1 MANPNDIN
9 INVQVN
15 GLAGL
20 NALSAGLRNINATL
34 KGSAQGA
41 ASFDARQRSLN
52 TALGVGKDGAKAHA
66 KSLTEVIRNQSALG
80 NELRRSTS
88 DYKALTSSQVKSTN
102 YTRQAAAQLGTYNG
116 ALKGIKARVLVSDLS
131 SLAYQMKKTGKEAQ
145 WTGRQLMT
153 GLTLP
158 ILAFGRIALGSFAAV
173 DKELTKLDKILE
185 DVSMTVDR
193 ALIKMQVAGETAT
206 ERLGNASAKQI
217 EDAKEAVKNFKDLE
231 NTFTDLARTFGD
243 NKSLV
248 ISLGVDFAQ
257 LGLNT
262 NRAVTSLTEAV
273 LMAEKLGDV
282 DISQGKDLIQT
293 IYFQATK
300 MLDTN
305 ATAHDD
311 VKSAIERENAA
322 LAVVNGT
329 LAQFN
334 LIENTTVLSLN
345 DIAKALPEA
354 GAAATQFGLSM
365 VETMGLLAPMK
376 AAGFDVASSANAIK
390 VSLQRLND
398 PTEESRDMLASLTE
412 VLGFDFMQATHIGV
426 NSIDYLA
433 QAFNNVKNTAAGAEG
448 AMEFMTQ
455 LFVLRQGPRMAESI
469 ADIAEFNDQL
479 AMLDQ
484 TGNTSDKSLQ
494 KIVETA
500 NRLKTE
506 GSVVPLIKGY
516 SDLGNI
522 ARISTM
528 HLSRDTSKNV
538 IELIENGRTVT
549 KTITEA
555 DKKEAQAIRTAV
567 GDVVL
572 DARRDGT
579 DLIATI
585 NSQVGKVMVSQLIGV
600 TDAAELAQQEVDIA
614 LKSVGEA
621 TSRIRVNFQLIA
633 AELIKGLKPAIEFI
647 DRLMAS
653 IARGFQNMSA
663 GSKTAIAIA
672 IAGLGAIGPLLY
684 AFGLAKTAVAT
695 LMGAFFA
702 LIPMATTFTAETLTM
717 SAALMRLT
725 KPIVM
730 VGSTFSTSSSRA
742 ALFIANLASGT
753 GPVSKMANRVG
764 LLTGVLQKQTTAA
777 IEATAAVQTHKAA
790 VLGGSGLMGANATG
804 GSILGSKVMSHKLKM
819 ASGLAPVGT
828 VNATANTLLANQG
841 VGAMSTLQPIRGPR
855 GRMMMNPV
863 KRRALLLA
871 DTFQDRALP
880 LGVSG
885 SSLANLQANALS
897 ATNDGAR
904 MAQARTGSAF
914 TRKGKAGFI
923 SRAAIFKQSGGESNF
938 EDALARRITTGRAR
952 GISYSD
958 AGTATLRGKVVTPR
972 TERMI
977 AGGGAK
983 TLIGKQMVQVQAA
996 GRAVKASIAKT
1007 FTSMGAALKSAAASF
1022 QATVASVFTNPVLA
1036 LKSGFTKLRTTV
1048 ISGFTRFKT
1057 AVVNGFKS
1065 AAASFMTHA
1074 RTLGS
1079 SMLTAF
1085 RHPIVALKSGT
1096 AKLWAGMVKFNTIM
1110 TTGPG
1115 AGAGRVATFLGN
1127 FKVKTFNLAK
1137 TITGIGPL
1145 RKSVSAAITQYRLLA
1160 AQNQA
1165 LGLKGKFLAGASSV
1179 KTFVMSMMRAV
1190 NIMKVFKIVM
1200 MGMGIIG
1207 IISAAVAVIF
1217 VLINSFKNLG
1227 SSGDGAKKSFKE
1239 AFTILKDVLKMVI
1252 KPFKDLIKTFMDLMA
1267 GSVGTQ
1273 KQFET
1278 FGDKAKKVATAV
1290 KDFFEKYIV
1299 PALNFL
1305 MVGAAN
1311 QVRGIVKVVQGF
1323 INIFK
1328 GDWKKGLFQIL
1339 QGLVL
1344 FVGVAV
1350 KLIIKLGV
1358 IWIQA
1363 YGFLYKKIIEI
1374 VAGIARGMGDLM
1386 GAAIKWI
1393 IMKFHDLVKTLTG
1406 FMKHIPGLKQI
1417 REMVLSGVEAAADG
1431 LDAAF
1436 SGMGKL
1442 IGGIADGM
1450 GGLLDGI
1457 QDTAVKALNGLGA
1470 LAESGFDK
1478 IIESTKKL
1486 SNSAGKDLVDDA
1498 EEFGKEYA
1506 DVFTTPLA
1514 SGLDE
1519 IIDNASGALKE
1530 MLDDLKQKFV
1540 DLVLGEIA
1548 EKVTAAVEQL
1558 KSALESQRDAALAVF
1573 DTQIETLDK
1582 LAKAEESLTKE
1593 KEYQADRRRM
1603 IDERA
1608 LQAQNYVRN
1617 RALAIYEGRIDDARM
1632 LNLEDQKNNIDFQ
1645 SSLSKTDEARRKD
1658 LAQENL
1664 EALKEAIS
1672 KAKAEANK
1680 FFDDQVKAF
1689 EDAAKAITKFPPQTI
1704 EEYETQLGQL
1714 NTIAGT
1720 IATENGV
1727 IFQGMLEKMKTDIKL
1742 PNEGVGVFATSLD
1755 ALVVAAKEKYGLTD
1769 TAADNS
1775 IIGATIGML
1784 AGISGQIVGS
1794 QETITTAFSGIVT
1807 DVFDVASGFS
1817 TIATGIVEPA
1827 MLAIE
1832 QVLTDNNPFT
1842 VFETAIKNANT
1853 TLLREITGTVGA
1865 VGSLVDG
1872 LATKLDPIIQK
1883 LATINFFLK
1892 NPPTTPDTT
1901 PDTGGGGTPGGQSGS
1916 APSSETYGAIFRQIK
1931 ADIAAQT
1938 NAAFTILNPAEKLEL
1953 AQTSTNIILGV
1964 FLKAMGKTDAAKKAF
1979 YKLEMD
1985 KISDP
1990 LQRTIFNNYF
2000 NVGGEGYANGGFVR
2014 GFGKGGYNV
2023 PGFNSQPIPAML
2035 HGGEYVVNSKAV
2047 SNVGMATLSMLND
2060 MRFKKPN
2067 YDAPVSNGGGSSH
2080 VTTTNIYVDNFI
2092 GEDKWFQEMLKQYNM
2107 NVLPNN
2113 QKSAGM
2119 ENRVVKSYSGLARG
2133 M

>member
-1 MANPNDIN
+1 MANPNDIH

-34 KGSAQGA
+34 QGSAQGA
-41 ASFDARQRSLN
+41 ANFDARQRSLN

-88 DYKALTSSQVKSTN
+88 DYKALTNKQNVSTV
-102 YTRQAAAQLGTYNG
+102 YTRQAAQSLGQYNS

-185 DVSMTVDR
+185 DVAMTTDR
-193 ALIKMQVAGETAT
+193 ALIKMQVAGENAS
-206 ERLGNASAKQI
+206 ERLAAANDDQLAKARERVQ
-217 EDAKEAVKNFKDLE
+217 AFKELE
-231 NTFTDLARTFGD
+231 NAFTDLARTFGD
-243 NKSLV
+243 NKALV

-257 LGLNT
+257 LGLST
-262 NRAVTSLTEAV
+262 NVAVTSLTEAV

-300 MLDTN
+300 MLDAN
-305 ATAHDD
+305 AVAHDD
-311 VKSAIERENAA
+311 VKDAVERENEA
-322 LAVVNGT
+322 LKIVNGT

-345 DIAKALPEA
+345 DIARALPEA

-398 PTEESRDMLASLTE
+398 PTEESKQMLADLTR
-412 VLGFDFMQATHIGV
+412 VLGFDFAQATHIGI

-433 QAFNNVKNTAAGAEG
+433 QAFQKVKDEGAGVEG

-469 ADIAEFNDQL
+469 GDIAEFNAEL
-479 AMLDQ
+479 ERLDR
-484 TGNTSDKSLQ
+484 TGNTTDQALKT
-494 KIVETA
+494 IVDTA
-500 NRLKTE
+500 NKLKST
-506 GSVVPLIKGY
+506 GSAVPLIKSY

-528 HLSRDTSKNV
+528 HLSRDVSKNV
-538 IELIENGRTVT
+538 IELIENGKTVT

-572 DARRDGT
+572 DARRDGE

-585 NSQVGKVMVSQLIGV
+585 NSQVGKVMVAQLVGV
-600 TDAAELAQQEVDIA
+600 EDAGQLAQQEVDIA
-614 LKSVGEA
+614 LKSVSEA

-633 AELIKGLKPAIEFI
+633 AELIKGLKPAIEFV

-653 IARGFQNMSA
+653 IARGFQNMSS

-717 SAALMRLT
+717 SSALMRLT
-725 KPIVM
+725 KPVVM

-790 VLGGSGLMGANATG
+790 LIGGSGLIGANAS
-804 GSILGSKVMSHKLKM
+804 GSGILASNVMSHKIFAKKQR
-819 ASGLAPVGT
+819 PVGNVT
-828 VNATANTLLANQG
+828 QTANTLLANQG
-841 VGAMSTLQPIRGPR
+841 ITNSFQQLPPVRGPR

-863 KRRALLLA
+863 KRRALDLA
-871 DTFQDRALP
+871 QTFQDRALP

-885 SSLANLQANALS
+885 SALANLQANALS

-904 MAQARTGSAF
+904 MVQARKGSAF
-914 TRKGKAGFI
+914 VRKGKAGFI
-923 SRAAIFKQSGGESNF
+923 SRASIFKQSGGESNF
-938 EDALARRITTGRAR
+938 EDALARRVTTGRAR
-952 GISYSD
+952 GISYDD
-958 AGTATLRGKVVTPR
+958 AGAATLRGKVVTPR

-977 AGGGAK
+977 AGGGVK

-996 GRAVKASIAKT
+996 GRAVRGAIAKT
-1007 FTSMGAALKSAAASF
+1007 FTSMGAALKSAALSF
-1022 QATVASVFTNPVLA
+1022 QATVVSVFTNPALA
-1036 LKSGFTKLRTTV
+1036 LKA
-1048 ISGFTRFKT
+1048 GFTRLKT
-1057 AVVNGFKS
+1057 TVVNGFVGFKNAIVKGFQS
-1065 AAASFMTHA
+1065 AAKSFMIHA
-1074 RTLGS
+1074 RALGS

-1096 AKLWAGMVKFNTIM
+1096 AKLWAGMVKFNAVM

-1165 LGLKGKFLAGASSV
+1165 LGLKGAFLAGASSV
-1179 KTFVMSMMRAV
+1179 KTFVMSMMKAV

-1200 MGMGIIG
+1200 MSMGIIG
-1207 IISAAVAVIF
+1207 IISAAVAAIF
-1217 VLINSFKNLG
+1217 VLINAFKNLG

-1252 KPFKDLIKTFMDLMA
+1252 KPFKDLIKTFMDLMT

-1290 KDFFEKYIV
+1290 KDFFEKYVV

-1311 QVRGIVKVVQGF
+1311 QVRAIVKVVQGF

-1350 KLIIKLGV
+1350 KLIIKLGI
-1358 IWIQA
+1358 IWIEA

-1374 VAGIARGMGDLM
+1374 VAGIARGIGDLM

-1417 REMVLSGVEAAADG
+1417 RDMVLSGVQAAADG

-1436 SGMGKL
+1436 SGIGKL

-1457 QDTAVKALNGLGA
+1457 QNTAVKALNGLGNF
-1470 LAESGFDK
+1470 AESSFDK

-1486 SNSAGKDLVDDA
+1486 SDSAGEDLVDKGD
-1498 EEFGKEYA
+1498 EFGKEFA
-1506 DVFTTPLA
+1506 DVFTDPIA

-1519 IIDNASGALKE
+1519 VINDASGALKD

-1540 DLVLGEIA
+1540 DLVLGEVA
-1548 EKVTAAVEQL
+1548 EKVGAAVEQM
-1558 KSALESQRDAALAVF
+1558 KNALEGQKDAALAVF
-1573 DTQIETLDK
+1573 DTQIETLEK

-1593 KEYQADRRRM
+1593 KEYQAERRRM

-1632 LNLEDQKNNIDFQ
+1632 LNLEDQRNSIEFQ

-1664 EALKEAIS
+1664 EALKEAIN
-1672 KAKAEANK
+1672 KAKAEADK
-1680 FFDDQVKAF
+1680 FFDDQIKAF

-1727 IFQGMLEKMKTDIKL
+1727 IFQDMLNKMKTDIKL

-1769 TAADNS
+1769 TASENS

-1784 AGISGQIVGS
+1784 AGIEGQIVGN
-1794 QETITTAFSGIVT
+1794 QETITTAFTGIVT

-1827 MLAIE
+1827 MAAIE
-1832 QVLTDNNPFT
+1832 QVLIDNNPFT

-1865 VGSLVDG
+1865 IGSLVDN
-1872 LATKLDPIIQK
+1872 LATRLDPLISK
-1883 LATINFFLK
+1883 LATINFLK
-1892 NPPTTPDTT
+1892 DQAESNPPATTDPSTT
-1901 PDTGGGGTPGGQSGS
+1901 SPGSSSPG
-1916 APSSETYGAIFRQIK
+1916 AVPSSETYNAIFRQIK
-1931 ADIAAQT
+1931 ADIAAQKHQS
-1938 NAAFTILNPAEKLEL
+1938 FTILNAAEKLEL
-1953 AQTSTNIILGV
+1953 AKTASNLIFQT
-1964 FLKAMGKTDAAKKAF
+1964 FLKGMGKTEAGKKAF
-1979 YKLEMD
+1979 YQLEMD
-1985 KISDP
+1985 KIADP
-1990 LQRTIFNNYF
+1990 LVRTIFNHHFFSGPTNR
-2000 NVGGEGYANGGFVR
+2000 ANGGFVPR
-2014 GFGKGGYNV
+2014 FGKGGYNV

-2035 HGGEYVVNSKAV
+2035 HGGEYVINSKAV

-2067 YDAPVSNGGGSSH
+2067 YDAPVSNGGGSSS

-2119 ENRVVKSYSGLARG
+2119 ENRVVKSYSGLSRG